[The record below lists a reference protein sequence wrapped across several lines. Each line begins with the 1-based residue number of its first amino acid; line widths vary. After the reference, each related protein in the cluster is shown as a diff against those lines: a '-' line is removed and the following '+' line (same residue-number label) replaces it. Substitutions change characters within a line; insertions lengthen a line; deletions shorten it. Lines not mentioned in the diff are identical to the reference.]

1 MSFFVVFSIG
11 PHNLEFLA
19 KNPLSFWPEAKNLN
33 FCLEFFAKCT
43 KNKPVAELLL
53 FKDQTFSPLAWTAS
67 HTLHSIHSAYVH
79 VGAPA
84 HV

>member
-1 MSFFVVFSIG
+1 MPQNLEVFLQKA
-11 PHNLEFLA
+11 LEFLA
-19 KNPLSFWPEAKNLN
+19 KGQKLEF
-33 FCLEFFAKCT
+33 FGLEFFAKCT